1 MIGLTGAT
9 GYIGSA
15 LTEEILKR
23 KIQSRFFSR
32 KKNNLV
38 SNNFFIL
45 DSFNCNAQLLSLL
58 KGVNCL
64 IHCAGIAGNISSN
77 LKKKNH
83 YEKINVEFTYN
94 LAKAAIKSG
103 VKRFIFISSAKV
115 NGESTDIDKPF
126 KITDTALPQTP
137 YSKSKLDAENKLIEL
152 SKKNNLEF
160 VIIRSP
166 AVYGKEHTGNIK
178 KLSSIIKKKIPIPLG
193 GIQNKRSFIS
203 IENLVDFVIL
213 CTTSKNAANQIF
225 FISDDQ
231 DISTTEL
238 IKLIA
243 RDFNECP
250 KFINLPNILIKF
262 MRYFPGF
269 SNIISQL
276 FDSFRLDIS
285 YTKEK
290 TGWRP
295 IKKVNK

>member
-15 LTEEILKR
+15 LNKEILKR
-23 KIQSRFFSR
+23 NIQSRFFSR
-32 KKNNLV
+32 KKNYLV

-45 DSFNCNAQLLSLL
+45 DSFNYNAQLLSLL

-64 IHCAGIAGNISSN
+64 IHCAGVAGNISSN
-77 LKKKNH
+77 LKNKNY
-83 YEKINVEFTYN
+83 YEKINVEFTCN
-94 LAKAAIKSG
+94 LARAAAKSG

-126 KITDTALPQTP
+126 KITDTVLPQTL

-166 AVYGKEHTGNIK
+166 AVYGKEHSGNIK
-178 KLSSIIKKKIPIPLG
+178 KLSSIIKKKFPIPLG

-203 IENLVDFVIL
+203 IENLVDFVML
-213 CTTSKNAANQIF
+213 CTTSKNVANQIF

-238 IKLIA
+238 IEVIA
-243 RDFNECP
+243 RDINVCP
-250 KFINLPNILIKF
+250 KLINLPNILIKF
-262 MRYFPGF
+262 IRYFPVF